1 MSPIALISQCRNQI
15 TCLSINTP
23 VKEPKITSQEIQKRK
38 MLRADNHPVPEK
50 KWLKHE
56 KHLRCKQFEILAP

>member
-1 MSPIALISQCRNQI
+1 MPPITLISKGRNQI

-38 MLRADNHPVPEK
+38 MVRADNHPVPEK
-50 KWLKHE
+50 K
-56 KHLRCKQFEILAP
+56 